1 MEQRLQK
8 ILSQCGITSRRKAE
22 EMILQGEVTV
32 NGQIA
37 VLGMKADPERDHIKV
52 RGKILKTVHSKVYL
66 LFNKPE
72 RCITSLSDP
81 EKRSTIMD
89 YLRGI
94 KSRVYP
100 VGRLDYNSEGLV
112 LLTNDGELAHAIL
125 HPTRKIPKT
134 YLVKIDG
141 VLEDKDIS
149 QLKKGMKLEDGIT
162 APARIEKVRKMK
174 ANSWVEIT
182 IHEGRKR
189 QVRRMFERLGHP
201 VIRLKRTR
209 INGLILGDLPKGR
222 YRYLTSEEIKR
233 LKEETKNN

>member
-1 MEQRLQK
+1 MEERLQK
-8 ILSQCGITSRRKAE
+8 ILSQCGIASRRKAE

-81 EKRSTIMD
+81 KKRSTVMD

-141 VLEDKDIS
+141 VLEDKDIL

-162 APARIEKVRKMK
+162 APA
-174 ANSWVEIT
+174 T
-182 IHEGRKR
+182 PG
-189 QVRRMFERLGHP
+189 
-201 VIRLKRTR
+201 
-209 INGLILGDLPKGR
+209 
-222 YRYLTSEEIKR
+222 
-233 LKEETKNN
+233 

>member
-8 ILSQCGITSRRKAE
+8 ILSQCGIASRRKAE

-52 RGKILKTVHSKVYL
+52 RGKILKTVHSKAYL

-81 EKRSTIMD
+81 KKRPTIMD

-94 KSRVYP
+94 KFRVYP

-222 YRYLTSEEIKR
+222 YRYLTSGEIKR